1 MFNITA
7 GMDYDL
13 IGGDSLSLSNTNQE
27 IVLSVRVYDDDF
39 LEDKVERFSISIALV
54 DDNDVKAFIDTPQEI
69 DVTIQDN
76 ER

>member
-1 MFNITA
+1 
-7 GMDYDL
+7 MDYDL